1 MANQDIYTYDPTLQA
16 AQYARQQKMAEL
28 MQQQADQPIDIQSYN
43 GIQAPISWGSVLAKG
58 LKAGLGSYLSGE
70 ATKGEAGLSKAETAD
85 ALAKIG
91 QLYKLPDTT
100 GLAQS
105 AEPAGTTPTP
115 YNLSMPTFTEN
126 AKSGQPTGSQD
137 FTANL
142 NMPNMP
148 GVTTATIPGAAR
160 PYAEQ
165 QQMLNEFALG
175 GNRKLAAMAP
185 VLAAQLK
192 PEYKEVGANGLV
204 RIDPN
209 TGKAITVVGPKP
221 PAPSN
226 KTPFAAV
233 GKDGKAGMFV
243 YDETGNIVPVPG
255 MTPFRTGGNG
265 GENTKLSTDDLDF
278 MARQALT
285 GDTSVFAG
293 LGYGSA
299 GAQNRSLLRSKI
311 TQVAKEL
318 KIKPEDVAALN
329 AQFFGTKAGE
339 RTLGTRTANI
349 GMAVAEA
356 TKLMPLALA
365 ASEKVNRTQF
375 PTLNSILMAGEKGVG
390 DENVVRLGVATN
402 SLINTYAR
410 AINPTG
416 IPTVSDKDHARELL
430 VNAWSKG
437 QYAAGVNQLKLEMDA
452 AKQSP
457 GIVREEFRTS
467 ISGTTPAQAA
477 PGPGA
482 GGAYSQLTDAQ
493 IKEQLGIK

>member
-1 MANQDIYTYDPTLQA
+1 MPMATVNLTSDNYDSQLADILR
-16 AQYARQQKMAEL
+16 RQKYAEL
-28 MQQQADQPIDIQSYN
+28 LAQQGNEDIKVENVN
-43 GIQAPISWGSVLAKG
+43 GVPTPISPFQGLAKVFQSG
-58 LKAGLGSYLSGE
+58 MGAYLAGQSSKDKATLDKTTSERLS
-70 ATKGEAGLSKAETAD
+70 D
-85 ALAKIG
+85 ALANYG
-91 QLYKLPDTT
+91 
-100 GLAQS
+100 
-105 AEPAGTTPTP
+105 
-115 YNLSMPTFTEN
+115 
-126 AKSGQPTGSQD
+126 
-137 FTANL
+137 
-142 NMPNMP
+142 
-148 GVTTATIPGAAR
+148 R
-160 PYAEQ
+160 
-165 QQMLNEFALG
+165 
-175 GNRKLAAMAP
+175 
-185 VLAAQLK
+185 
-192 PEYKEVGANGLV
+192 
-204 RIDPN
+204 PN
-209 TGKAITVVGPKP
+209 TGANVGTVDTSGIEGAGQSFPITGMVTGPATQNDKMQRASAMMGMGDIGKVIGGELLKQSVEPEKLYTLNRGDTLQTGTGQVRGVGAP
-221 PAPSN
+221 PAPAN

-233 GKDGKAGMFV
+233 GPDGKPGMFV
-243 YDETGNIVPVPG
+243 YDETGKIVPVPG

-311 TQVAKEL
+311 TQVAKEQG
-318 KIKPEDVAALN
+318 IKPADVAALN

-356 TKLMPLALA
+356 TQLMPLALA

-390 DENVVRLGVATN
+390 DENVVRLGIATN

-430 VNAWSKG
+430 ENAWSKG

-457 GIVREEFRTS
+457 GIVRQEFRTS
-467 ISGTTPAQAA
+467 ISGTTPATGGAA
-477 PGPGA
+477 APGA
-482 GGAYSQLTDAQ
+482 GGYAT
-493 IKEQLGIK
+493 KEAAEADLKAKGHKPGESVKVTINGQTGTMVLH